1 MFLLITGL
9 ILFLG
14 AHSSRIFFEN
24 LRSDFIANRGGAT
37 WKALYSVISLSGFV
51 LIIFGYAQARLDT
64 THLWFPPSWLAPLTM
79 ILTLLAFIL
88 LAAAYVP
95 GNRIRTAVGHPMVL
109 GVKVWAFAH
118 LLVNG
123 ELASIIL
130 FGSFLAW
137 AVASFISG
145 RQRDR
150 RKGAIPVAKVGIG
163 STVLTVV
170 IGLIAWVI
178 FALWLH
184 IRWIG
189 VNPLIA

>member
-24 LRSDFIANRGGAT
+24 LRSDFIAKRGDTT
-37 WKALYSVISLSGFV
+37 WKALYSVISITGFV
-51 LIIFGYAQARLDT
+51 LIIFGYSQARQNT
-64 THLWFPPSWLAPLTM
+64 IHLWFPPSWLAPLT
-79 ILTLLAFIL
+79 ILLTLLAFIL

-95 GNRIRTAVGHPMVL
+95 GNRLRTAVGHPMVL
-109 GVKVWAFAH
+109 GVKVWAVAH

-130 FGSFLAW
+130 FGSFLTW
-137 AVASFISG
+137 AVASFISC
-145 RQRDR
+145 RRRDR
-150 RKGAIPVAKVGIG
+150 RKGAMPVEKVGIG
-163 STVLTVV
+163 STVLAVV
-170 IGLIAWVI
+170 VGLIAWVI

-184 IRWIG
+184 VRWIG
-189 VNPLIA
+189 VNPIIS